1 MSAIDIIIIIVF
13 IGAVIYGYWKG
24 VIVQIGSLAGIL
36 LGILACRLFGPWLTG
51 VLGGAT
57 GDSDSIDMGYIN
69 SVIANVILFLLG
81 FISAKL
87 VAKLVKT
94 VTTAVKLSVVDKLLG
109 VIFCLFEWFLVLSI
123 LLNVWQVLRPGND
136 ITSSSRLGGGRA
148 ARVVMEIAPTVLGSE
163 TATTLF
169 ESRDR

>member
-1 MSAIDIIIIIVF
+1 MSAIDILIIIVF

-57 GDSDSIDMGYIN
+57 GGSDSIDMGYIN
-69 SVIANVILFLLG
+69 SVVANVILFLLG

-87 VAKLVKT
+87 VARLIKT
-94 VTTAVKLSVVDKLLG
+94 VTTAVKLSVIDKLLG

-123 LLNVWQVLRPGND
+123 LLNVWQVLRPGTD
-136 ITSSSRLGGGRA
+136 VTSSSTLGGGRA
-148 ARVVMEIAPTVLGSE
+148 ARVVMDIAPTVLGAE
-163 TATTLF
+163 TATALF
-169 ESRDR
+169 ENHS

>member
-1 MSAIDIIIIIVF
+1 MSAIDILIIIVF

-57 GDSDSIDMGYIN
+57 GSSDSIDMGYIN
-69 SVIANVILFLLG
+69 SIIANVILFLLG

-87 VAKLVKT
+87 VARLIKT
-94 VTTAVKLSVVDKLLG
+94 VTTAVKLSLIDKLLG

-123 LLNVWQVLRPGND
+123 LLNIWQVLRPGTD
-136 ITSSSRLGGGRA
+136 ITSSSTLGKGRA
-148 ARVVMEIAPTVLGSE
+148 AQAVMDIAPAVLGTE
-163 TATTLF
+163 TASTLF
-169 ESRDR
+169 EIHD

>member
-1 MSAIDIIIIIVF
+1 MSAIDILIIIVF

-36 LGILACRLFGPWLTG
+36 LGILACRLFGPWLTD

-57 GDSDSIDMGYIN
+57 GGSGSIDMGYVN
-69 SVIANVILFLLG
+69 SVVANVILFLLG

-87 VAKLVKT
+87 VAKLIKT
-94 VTTAVKLSVVDKLLG
+94 VTTAVKLSLIDKLCG

-123 LLNVWQVLRPGND
+123 LLNVWQVLRPGSD
-136 ITSSSRLGGGRA
+136 ITSSSSLGGGRA
-148 ARVVMEIAPTVLGSE
+148 ARVVLNLAPTVLGSE
-163 TATTLF
+163 TATVLF
-169 ESRDR
+169 ESRDK

>member
-1 MSAIDIIIIIVF
+1 MSTIDIIIIVVF

-57 GDSDSIDMGYIN
+57 GSSDSIDMGYIN

-81 FISAKL
+81 FICAKL
-87 VAKLVKT
+87 VARLIKT

-123 LLNVWQVLRPGND
+123 LLNVWQVLRPGDN
-136 ITSSSRLGGGRA
+136 ITRSSTLGGGRA
-148 ARVVMEIAPTVLGSE
+148 ATVVMDLAPTVLGSE
-163 TATTLF
+163 PASAIF
-169 ESRDR
+169 GE